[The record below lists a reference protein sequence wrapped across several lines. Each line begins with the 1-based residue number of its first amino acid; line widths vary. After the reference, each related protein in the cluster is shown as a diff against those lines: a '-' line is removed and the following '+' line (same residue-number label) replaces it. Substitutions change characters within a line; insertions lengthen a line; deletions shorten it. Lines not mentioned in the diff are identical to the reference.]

1 MDLTDGGRF
10 ASPAYRSAFAIEN
23 NDTALRPVLPDHR
36 PSIINDEIK
45 ACKPMSRDIYIDLS
59 ASFRFVCLFF
69 FFLFASL
76 SLHIHTHATNYLKNL
91 LSHFRS
97 SFFTRYIR
105 SLSFFFFWIFSLVFS
120 YKTKWHLFGIGR
132 KNTLFNVYLF
142 LNPPLPLPPSFSL
155 INPSIDRISDFFLFL
170 VQGSTQRL
178 VESRNRARDYRSIK

>member
-69 FFLFASL
+69 FPFCFFIVTHPYACYELFKKFALAL
-76 SLHIHTHATNYLKNL
+76 SLVL
-91 LSHFRS
+91 LHSLRPF
-97 SFFTRYIR
+97 